1 MTSNDPPPPAEVATD
16 DEGLISPCLC
26 RYPPHLPICRLGVL
40 IARMERPK
48 DLFRI
53 ATTC

>member
-1 MTSNDPPPPAEVATD
+1 MSDAPAPAEPAID

-26 RYPPHLPICRLGVL
+26 RYGAIVHAQYCRLGVL
-40 IARMERPK
+40 LARMERPK

-53 ATTC
+53 TTTY